1 MPEKTINIEKTVP
14 IGSVVEWFSEAIP
27 EGWMLLDGS
36 AISRNEYSELFNLF
50 GTRYGEGDGTLT
62 FNLPDLRDYVPVG
75 KSSTD
80 TNLNEI
86 GKRYGEKTHLLTIA
100 QMPNHTHVVPYHTDD
115 WLRPGY
121 AGDEWKISSTIN
133 GSNYSTQSA
142 GGNQPHNNMQ
152 PSMAV
157 NFIIKAKQDI
167 NVITF
172 PEPNEYTSAILK
184 CTKLN
189 SQTIGT
195 NYQLLSFDNASGNLD
210 KLKLENNK
218 VLVNYDAKTLSI
230 STMITTDSLAPGIIK
245 LKLFRERDNQKTEL
259 QEITKSRLFEVE
271 HTFMI
276 DVQKNDIISLE
287 IAYDKQLEAN
297 KDGQTYLDVIAYQ

>member
-1 MPEKTINIEKTVP
+1 MLEKTINIEKTVP
-14 IGSVVEWFSEAIP
+14 IGSVVEWFSDAIP

-50 GTRYGEGDGTLT
+50 GTKYGEGDGTLT

-121 AGDEWKISSTIN
+121 TGDEWKISSTIN

-157 NFIIKAKQDI
+157 NFIVKAKQEI
-167 NVITF
+167 EVISL
-172 PEPNEYTSAILK
+172 PKPSEYTSAILK

>member
-14 IGSVVEWFSEAIP
+14 IGSVVEWLKEAIP
-27 EGWMLLDGS
+27 EGWMLLDG
-36 AISRNEYSELFNLF
+36 AEISRNEYSELFNLF
-50 GTRYGEGDGTLT
+50 GTKYGEGDGTLT

-100 QMPNHTHVVPYHTDD
+100 QS
-115 WLRPGY
+115 
-121 AGDEWKISSTIN
+121 A
-133 GSNYSTQSA
+133 GSNQA
-142 GGNQPHNNMQ
+142 HNNMQ

-167 NVITF
+167 NVIKF

-184 CTKLN
+184 CTKLKP
-189 SQTIGT
+189 QTIGT
-195 NYQLLSFDNASGNLD
+195 DYQLLSFDNASGDLD

-276 DVQKNDIISLE
+276 DVKQNDMISLE
-287 IAYDKQLEAN
+287 IAYDKPLEAN

>member
-1 MPEKTINIEKTVP
+1 MPEKTINIEKNVP
-14 IGSVVEWFSEAIP
+14 IGSVVEWLNEAIP
-27 EGWMLLDGS
+27 EGWMLLDG
-36 AISRNEYSELFNLF
+36 AEISRNEYSELFNLF
-50 GTRYGEGDGTLT
+50 GTKYGEGDGTLT

-86 GKRYGEKTHLLTIA
+86 GKRYGGKTHLLTIA
-100 QMPNHTHVVPYHTDD
+100 QMPNHTHTVPYHTDD

-133 GSNYSTQSA
+133 GINYSTQSA
-142 GGNQPHNNMQ
+142 GSNQAHNNMQ
-152 PSMAV
+152 PSMDV

-167 NVITF
+167 NVIKF

-184 CTKLN
+184 CTKLKP
-189 SQTIGT
+189 QTIGT
-195 NYQLLSFDNASGNLD
+195 DYQLLSFDNASGNLD

-276 DVQKNDIISLE
+276 DVKQNDMISLE
-287 IAYDKQLEAN
+287 IAYDKPLEAN

>member
-1 MPEKTINIEKTVP
+1 MYI
-14 IGSVVEWFSEAIP
+14 
-27 EGWMLLDGS
+27 
-36 AISRNEYSELFNLF
+36 Y
-50 GTRYGEGDGTLT
+50 
-62 FNLPDLRDYVPVG
+62 
-75 KSSTD
+75 
-80 TNLNEI
+80 
-86 GKRYGEKTHLLTIA
+86 
-100 QMPNHTHVVPYHTDD
+100 
-115 WLRPGY
+115 
-121 AGDEWKISSTIN
+121 
-133 GSNYSTQSA
+133 
-142 GGNQPHNNMQ
+142 
-152 PSMAV
+152 
-157 NFIIKAKQDI
+157 DI

>member
-1 MPEKTINIEKTVP
+1 MSENIINIEKTVP
-14 IGSVVEWFSEAIP
+14 IGSLLEWFSETIP
-27 EGWMLLDGS
+27 KGWLLLDGS
-36 AISRNEYSELFNLF
+36 AISRNEYSELFDLY
-50 GTRYGEGDGTLT
+50 GVKYGEGDGTTT
-62 FNLPDLRDYVPVG
+62 FNLPNIKGKTLVGLDVTQNEFNTLGKVGGEKFHVLTVGEMPSHGHSLATAGYSGNISAVNRIAASIDYDQGKVG
-75 KSSTD
+75 K
-80 TNLNEI
+80 N
-86 GKRYGEKTHLLTIA
+86 G
-100 QMPNHTHVVPYHTDD
+100 
-115 WLRPGY
+115 
-121 AGDEWKISSTIN
+121 GD
-133 GSNYSTQSA
+133 
-142 GGNQPHNNMQ
+142 QPHNNLQ
-152 PSMAV
+152 PYITV
-157 NFIIKAKQDI
+157 NFIVKAKQEI
-167 NVITF
+167 EVISL
-172 PEPNEYTSAILK
+172 PEQKEYTSAILK

-189 SQTIGT
+189 SQTIGA